1 MNDDIIAW
9 KNNKN
14 FNWIYLKSN
23 ICELQDLE
31 WWPCPIIPEKFPCVM
46 RPLMNLG
53 GMGAEVYFINNIQEF
68 EENSC
73 YGYFSTPFISGTHR
87 SHDFDISNGE
97 FINETIFEG
106 ISNKDYPGTFKYWEL
121 KDINRKPIMF
131 KNLKKLK
138 NKLKNYTGPL
148 NIECIN
154 NIIIE
159 CHLRR
164 GDSNIINKLEKP
176 LFLVPI
182 WGALNEN
189 EEIDI
194 ENIKRENGV
203 IDVFQ
208 DSEYISKTG
217 YNLQRKGLV
226 ITKILPDNLKID

>member
-9 KNNKN
+9 KNNKK

-23 ICELQDLE
+23 ICELQDIE

-46 RPLMNLG
+46 RPLINLG
-53 GMGAEVYFINNIQEF
+53 GMGAEVYFINNVEEF

-73 YGYFSTPFISGTHR
+73 YGYFSTPFITGIHT
-87 SHDFDISNGE
+87 SHDFDVSNGE
-97 FINETIFEG
+97 LINETIFEG
-106 ISNKDYPGTFKYWEL
+106 IPNKDYPGTFKYWEL
-121 KDINRKPIMF
+121 KDINRKPIIF

-138 NKLKNYTGPL
+138 NKLKNYTGSL

-176 LFLVPI
+176 LFIVPI

-208 DSEYISKTG
+208 DSEYLSKTG

-226 ITKILPDNLKID
+226 ITKILPDNLKLD